1 MNIDFN
7 LGFNRALDLMENTRQ
22 NVFITGRAGTG
33 KSTLL
38 NYFRRQTKKKI
49 AVLAP
54 TGIAAINVQGQTI
67 HSFFKFKPNVT
78 LQSIKKNN
86 VDDKKNIYKKL
97 EAIVIDEVSMVRAD
111 VLDCMDRFLRLNGKT
126 SEEPF
131 GGLQII
137 FIGDLYQLPPVITS
151 QEKEIFLSQ
160 YKSPYFFSAKSFE
173 NFKMEFIEL
182 EKIYRQQDE
191 RFISLLNSIRN
202 KTTTEEDIALLNQRV
217 NSDYIPEE
225 YYIYLTPKNVDADAI
240 NEEKL
245 DQLKGKM
252 HTFDAHIKGSFGREY
267 YPTKPTLNLKRGSQ
281 VMMINNDNR
290 HRWVNGTMGKV
301 LRFERD
307 EDEVVVVVELEDGQ
321 EVDVTPF
328 TWEIHKFFLET
339 EAIQS
344 ETMGSLTQY
353 PLSLAWALTIHKSQG
368 KTFNKVVLDIGQG
381 AFMPGQVYVAL
392 SRCTT
397 FEGLTLKKPIQ
408 KKHIWL
414 DYEVVKFIT
423 NFRYQESNNKLP
435 LDKKVEF
442 IEDSVK
448 RNRSLEIVYLKAN
461 NEKSTRTITPT
472 FVGTLSYKEKA
483 YIGMKAFCHQSQEE
497 RVFRVDRILNM
508 KSIA

>member
-1 MNIDFN
+1 
-7 LGFNRALDLMENTRQ
+7 
-22 NVFITGRAGTG
+22 
-33 KSTLL
+33 
-38 NYFRRQTKKKI
+38 
-49 AVLAP
+49 
-54 TGIAAINVQGQTI
+54 
-67 HSFFKFKPNVT
+67 
-78 LQSIKKNN
+78 
-86 VDDKKNIYKKL
+86 
-97 EAIVIDEVSMVRAD
+97 
-111 VLDCMDRFLRLNGKT
+111 
-126 SEEPF
+126 
-131 GGLQII
+131 
-137 FIGDLYQLPPVITS
+137 
-151 QEKEIFLSQ
+151 
-160 YKSPYFFSAKSFE
+160 
-173 NFKMEFIEL
+173 
-182 EKIYRQQDE
+182 
-191 RFISLLNSIRN
+191 
-202 KTTTEEDIALLNQRV
+202 
-217 NSDYIPEE
+217 
-225 YYIYLTPKNVDADAI
+225 
-240 NEEKL
+240 
-245 DQLKGKM
+245 
-252 HTFDAHIKGSFGREY
+252 
-267 YPTKPTLNLKRGSQ
+267 
-281 VMMINNDNR
+281 
-290 HRWVNGTMGKV
+290 MGKV

-328 TWEIHKFFLET
+328 TWEIHKLFLET

-344 ETMGSLTQY
+344 ETMGSFTQY

-423 NFRYQESNNKLP
+423 NFHYQDSNNKLP

-461 NEKSTRTITPT
+461 NEKSTRTITPI
-472 FVGTLSYKEKA
+472 FIGTLSYKEKT

-508 KSIA
+508 KSIS